1 MRFRAQIEGAG
12 KTAAG
17 FEVSPQMVDGLGAG
31 RRPPVRVTINGHTY
45 KTSIGS
51 MGGRS
56 MVSVSAEHRA
66 AAGVEAGQEVEIDLE
81 LDTEPR
87 VVVLPPDFAAA
98 LDQDPAARALFDR
111 LSYSERRWFVLGIE
125 GAKAEE
131 TRRRRVASAVARLS
145 SGRGQR

>member
-1 MRFRAQIEGAG
+1 MRFRARIEGAG

-17 FEVSPQMVDGLGAG
+17 FEVSPQIVDGLGAG

-98 LDQDPAARALFDR
+98 LDEDVAARAFFDR